1 MDYSSEVLKKFLNL
15 YWIRPETAFW
25 RTLDVLQMKSIKF
38 KKPILDIGCGD
49 GSFSFTNFGGKV
61 DSSFDVYR
69 TINDTSGF
77 FSGVD
82 IHDQNK
88 SVKPKIIQKAKK
100 KDRCWIR
107 LEKNLLT
114 KANQFKMYQKL
125 IQHDSNEKLP
135 FDDNT
140 FETIFSNTFYWLN
153 DIESVL
159 KESRRICSRSGKIII
174 FVPDKKFKDSLI
186 YNHFLKEGHI
196 WAKILDRGIF
206 NNVKHCYS
214 LSKWKSIFSKSGLE
228 VDYHSNYATKNLTKI
243 WSIGMRPYSPFI
255 IEMANKLKLQDRTK
269 IKNRVISELFPILRS
284 YLEFEMSKVGKNNC
298 FHMFVLSKKKN

>member
-1 MDYSSEVLKKFLNL
+1 LDYASEILKKFLNL
-15 YWIRPETAFW
+15 YWVRPETAFW

-49 GSFSFTNFGGKV
+49 GSFSFTNFGGEV

-69 TINDTSGF
+69 TMKNTSGF

-88 SVKPKIIQKAKK
+88 GIKPKITKQVKKQIDVGLDWKENLLSKAKGFE
-100 KDRCWIR
+100 
-107 LEKNLLT
+107 LYE
-114 KANQFKMYQKL
+114 KL
-125 IQHDSNEKLP
+125 IYHDSNKKFPFKEK
-135 FDDNT
+135 T
-140 FETIFSNTFYWLN
+140 FETIFSNTFYWLK
-153 DIESVL
+153 DIETVL
-159 KESRRICSRSGKIII
+159 KESRRICTENGKIII

-186 YNHFLKEGHI
+186 YNKFLKDGYK

-214 LSKWKSIFSKSGLE
+214 LSKWESIFSKADLQ
-228 VDYHSNYATKNLTKI
+228 VTNHSNYATENLVKI
-243 WSIGMRPYSPFI
+243 WNIGMRPYSPFI
-255 IEMANKLKLQDRTK
+255 IEMANKLKLQDRTE
-269 IKNRVISELFPILRS
+269 IKKRVISELFPILRS
-284 YLEFEMSKVGKNNC
+284 YLDFEMNKVGKNNC